1 MLAREGE
8 VTMGE
13 AESGCERRRAMR
25 VPVRGQVVLHGDVG
39 PLHGTLENL
48 SHSGALVSLA
58 SAPTELEPK
67 MEGAG
72 VTPAPVINLELR
84 LVDGT
89 GWVTAR
95 AVRAEPSTRG
105 ARIAVVFDRVEPAM
119 RASIDASITSALTA
133 ARRRPILVI
142 DDQHG
147 RRSQLMA
154 ALAKE
159 GMTPLAPATPLEAI
173 DLLTR
178 AQLHVSVCLL
188 APGFGV
194 PSTDLAMI
202 LSDSFPWVTT
212 TEITD
217 DLDGTLGRVI
227 EAWAQTPVARLGAAI
242 V

>member
-1 MLAREGE
+1 
-8 VTMGE
+8 MGGTE
-13 AESGCERRRAMR
+13 AGSERRRAMR
-25 VPVRGQVVLHGDVG
+25 VPVRGQVVLHGDSG
-39 PLHGTLENL
+39 LSHGTLENL
-48 SHSGALVSLA
+48 SQSGALVRFA
-58 SAPTELEPK
+58 SAPDEVALD
-67 MEGAG
+67 
-72 VTPAPVINLELR
+72 LELR
-84 LVDGT
+84 LVDGI
-89 GWVTAR
+89 GRVSAR
-95 AVRAEPSTRG
+95 AVRVDRTPTCAT
-105 ARIAVVFDRVEPAM
+105 IAVVFDRVEPAM
-119 RASIDASITSALTA
+119 RESIDASITSALTA

-147 RRSQLMA
+147 RRSKLIA
-154 ALAKE
+154 ALTSE

-194 PSTDLAMI
+194 PSNDLATI

-217 DLDGTLGRVI
+217 DLAGTMGRVI
-227 EAWAQTPVARLGAAI
+227 AAWEQTPVARISAAI